1 MTEHIMT
8 TQDDAVLT
16 IHLNRPDK
24 RNALTLAMYTAIAEA
39 LTGAEANDEVRAIL
53 IVGEGGSFT
62 AGNDLMDFM
71 QNPPTGTDSPVFA
84 FLQAISTAS
93 KPLVAAV
100 EGHAVGVGT
109 TMLLHCDLVY
119 AASDARFKLP
129 FVDLGLVPEAA
140 SSLLLPALMG
150 HQAAARLL
158 LLGETL
164 NAPTAALYGL
174 VSEVVDEN
182 VKAYAREKAQA
193 LAAKPSHALRLTKK
207 LMKQQQAALI
217 QEVMLEEGQHFIEL
231 LRSPE
236 TMQAMQAFFQR
247 GK

>member
-1 MTEHIMT
+1 MTEHITT
-8 TQDDAVLT
+8 TQAEGVLT
-16 IHLNRPDK
+16 LRMNRPDK
-24 RNALTLAMYTAIAEA
+24 RNALTLAMYTALADA
-39 LTGAEANDEVRAIL
+39 LTAAQTNDEVRAVL
-53 IVGEGGSFT
+53 ITGAGGTFT
-62 AGNDLMDFM
+62 AGNDLADFM

-84 FLQAISTAS
+84 FLQAISTAA

-119 AASDARFKLP
+119 ATPGARFKLP

-140 SSLLLPALMG
+140 STLLLPELMG

-174 VSEVVDEN
+174 VSEVLEGDI
-182 VKAYAREKAQA
+182 KAAALEKAQA
-193 LAAKPSHALRLTKK
+193 LAAKPPHVLRLTKR
-207 LMKQQQAALI
+207 LMKQHQAEAVQAA
-217 QEVMLEEGQHFIEL
+217 MLTEGQHFIEL

-236 TMQAMQAFFQR
+236 TMQAIQAFFNQR
-247 GK
+247 

>member
-1 MTEHIMT
+1 MTEHITT
-8 TQDDAVLT
+8 TQAEGVLT
-16 IHLNRPDK
+16 LRMNRPDK
-24 RNALTLAMYTAIAEA
+24 RNALTLAMYTALADA
-39 LTGAEANDEVRAIL
+39 LTAAQTDDEVRAVL
-53 IVGEGGSFT
+53 LTGAGGTFT
-62 AGNDLMDFM
+62 AGNDLADFM

-84 FLQAISTAS
+84 FLQAISTAA

-119 AASDARFKLP
+119 ATPGARFKLP

-140 SSLLLPALMG
+140 STLLLPELMG

-174 VSEVVDEN
+174 VSEVLEGDI
-182 VKAYAREKAQA
+182 KAAALEKAQA
-193 LAAKPSHALRLTKK
+193 LAAKPPHVLRLTKR
-207 LMKQQQAALI
+207 LMKQHQAEAVQAA
-217 QEVMLEEGQHFIEL
+217 MLTEGQHFIEL

-236 TMQAMQAFFQR
+236 TMQAIQAFFNQR
-247 GK
+247 